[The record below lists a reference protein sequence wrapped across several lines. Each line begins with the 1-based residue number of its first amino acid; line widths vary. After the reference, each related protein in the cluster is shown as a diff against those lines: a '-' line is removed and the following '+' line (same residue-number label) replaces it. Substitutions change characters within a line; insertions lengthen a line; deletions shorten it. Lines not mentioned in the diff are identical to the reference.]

1 LPTRRTVLVGG
12 ARHGLGS
19 GRRRRDRLGPRRGLG
34 QRHGLW
40 RRTRSQCLRR
50 DLPQQE
56 HARLEGNLL
65 RSHEIFEPHSLIATI
80 GRPTRDQAKVASIH
94 ELDDLAAKDRIW
106 IDEARERAVEEALPE
121 ARERPC
127 PGFCI
132 PLANILLVAEENQW
146 EPEPDITIRPIV
158 YTNRLLY
165 ELIQSL
171 VHEEEAE

>member
-1 LPTRRTVLVGG
+1 M
-12 ARHGLGS
+12 
-19 GRRRRDRLGPRRGLG
+19 
-34 QRHGLW
+34 
-40 RRTRSQCLRR
+40 
-50 DLPQQE
+50 
-56 HARLEGNLL
+56 
-65 RSHEIFEPHSLIATI
+65 FEPHSLIATI

-106 IDEARERAVEEALPE
+106 IDESRERAVEGALPE